1 MYSPIKTAIRGAIAV
16 TVGASLFLIAPQAQA
31 APRAA
36 AVSAAGQSS
45 AAQPAAALS
54 APVTGSFTDASGGQG
69 VFSGTFTP
77 TKFTAPNANQVLATG
92 TLTGTL
98 TDSTGTVLGTVTKT
112 VSSPLDTSS
121 SATATPA
128 VACQILDLRIA
139 PINLNL
145 LGLVVHTDTIHLNIT
160 AQSGPGNLLGN
171 LLCAVA
177 GLLNGGGGLG
187 GLGATLSNLLNQIIA
202 ILNGL

>member
-1 MYSPIKTAIRGAIAV
+1 MFSPIKTVIRGSIAV
-16 TVGASLFLIAPQAQA
+16 AVGASLFLIAPQAQA
-31 APRAA
+31 APSHTSTSQTRGS
-36 AVSAAGQSS
+36 AVSAAS
-45 AAQPAAALS
+45 LS

-77 TKFTAPNANQVLATG
+77 TKFTAPNNKVTATG

-98 TDSTGTVLGTVTKT
+98 TDSTGAVLGTVTKT
-112 VSSPLDTSS
+112 VSSPL
-121 SATATPA
+121 ATGNSTDAVPA
-128 VACQILDLRIA
+128 VSCQILDLRIA
-139 PINLNL
+139 PIDLNL

-177 GLLNGGGGLG
+177 GLLNGGGLA
-187 GLGATLSNLLNQIIA
+187 GLGATLAGLLNQIIA